1 MATSLIQVFH
11 SLRPP
16 TASSTATTASSL
28 RNSQTLSASLQVSL
42 GFWSSVDFNSCG
54 LKGCFR
60 PSSARSRT
68 WAMEREREERTE
80 DYPLEGDSVDAV
92 DDKQVTL

>member
-1 MATSLIQVFH
+1 MAISLIQVFH

-16 TASSTATTASSL
+16 NTSSTATTASSL
-28 RNSQTLSASLQVSL
+28 RNSRTLRVSL
-42 GFWSSVDFNSCG
+42 GFQSSVDFNSCG
-54 LKGCFR
+54 LKGCFV
-60 PSSARSRT
+60 PSSARSRA

-80 DYPLEGDSVDAV
+80 DYPLVGDSVDAV

>member
-16 TASSTATTASSL
+16 TASSTAITSSL

-42 GFWSSVDFNSCG
+42 GSRSSVDFNSCG
-54 LKGCFR
+54 LKGCFV

-68 WAMEREREERTE
+68 LAMVREREERTE
-80 DYPLEGDSVDAV
+80 DYPLVGDSVDAV